1 MVYFLG
7 RDVHAS
13 ITTEHSFCGISIL
26 PQQQKV
32 YVDNVLHGQVSEVT
46 TGTDQIDCGA
56 AHGLVTGDPVQITMD
71 AATTPSAGLA
81 VNRRYFAVRV
91 DDDSLKL
98 TDTYA
103 DAIAGS
109 NIVNITDQANKA
121 DMNIT
126 RELFGDSDSVY
137 TAAAAAAGSN
147 THHTSIFNRNWPQ
160 YDGTG
165 RVDTIGGDS
174 TTPVPLKKTST
185 DKNVISDLTAIDVTV
200 AKMDEDLALIGLR
213 TGFKATVK
221 NECTV
226 VLTRKKT
233 SPLFELLFN
242 QARCGV
248 ITYTSASSGVVDLD
262 NATPLAATMKLPAHG
277 AVQLNNSSNVTHTTP
292 TRNFGYR
299 MHIELKESSETMTLQ
314 NLCITDYAVN
324 ITADGVTEET
334 ITLYGFVQPKIDA
347 ANGGYATATS
357 ADDL

>member
-7 RDVHAS
+7 RDVHAA
-13 ITTEHSFCGISIL
+13 ITTEHSFCGISVL
-26 PQQQKV
+26 PENGEA
-32 YVDNVLHGQVSEVT
+32 YVDNVLLCNVTEVSTSDEFMDGSV
-46 TGTDQIDCGA
+46 
-56 AHGLVTGDPVQITMD
+56 HGLTTGDPVQITMD
-71 AATTPSAGLA
+71 ADTTPSAGLA
-81 VNRRYFAVRV
+81 ANQRYFAIVE
-91 DDDSLKL
+91 DTDSVAVA
-98 TDTYA
+98 TTYA
-103 DAIAGS
+103 NAIAGTK
-109 NIVNITDQANKA
+109 VNVTDQANDG
-121 DMNIT
+121 DMNVT
-126 RELFGDSDSVY
+126 RELVGTSDSEYVQG
-137 TAAAAAAGSN
+137 TAN
-147 THHTSIFNRNWPQ
+147 THHTSIMNRNWPQ

-165 RVDTIGGDS
+165 KVTTIGGDS
-174 TTPVPLKKTST
+174 TTPLPLKKTST

-248 ITYTSASSGVVDLD
+248 MTYTSASSGVVDLD
-262 NATPLAATMKLPAHG
+262 NATPLGLTMKLPVHG
-277 AVQLNNSSNVTHTTP
+277 AVQLNNSTNVTHTTP

-347 ANGGYATATS
+347 ANGGYTTATS

>member
-13 ITTEHSFCGISIL
+13 ITTEHSFCGLSIL

-56 AHGLVTGDPVQITMD
+56 AHGLTTGDPVQITMD

-81 VNRRYFAVRV
+81 VNRRYFAVVV
-91 DDDSLKL
+91 DADSLKL

-109 NIVNITDQANKA
+109 NIVNITDQANKI

-174 TTPVPLKKTST
+174 ATPVPLKKTST

-248 ITYTSASSGVVDLD
+248 MTYTNATDGIVDLD

-277 AVQLNNSSNVTHTTP
+277 AVQLNNSINATHTTP

-347 ANGGYATATS
+347 ANGGYATVTS
-357 ADDL
+357 AGEL

>member
-81 VNRRYFAVRV
+81 VNRRYFAVYV

-109 NIVNITDQANKA
+109 NIVNITDQANKT

-248 ITYTSASSGVVDLD
+248 MTYTNATDGIVDLD

-277 AVQLNNSSNVTHTTP
+277 AVQLNNSINATHTTP

-314 NLCITDYAVN
+314 NLCITDYAIN

>member
-1 MVYFLG
+1 MPVHCPTCEAPVEATAKFCLQCGHDLLVIGPVTSTGHDVRQLKELIRSRSDLAMAEKFDLIAKIEDGANPIELG
-7 RDVHAS
+7 LAAAS
-13 ITTEHSFCGISIL
+13 E
-26 PQQQKV
+26 
-32 YVDNVLHGQVSEVT
+32 E
-46 TGTDQIDCGA
+46 
-56 AHGLVTGDPVQITMD
+56 D
-71 AATTPSAGLA
+71 AAISLAAESAQLPIETSPSEAVSDA
-81 VNRRYFAVRV
+81 VNSA
-91 DDDSLKL
+91 L
-98 TDTYA
+98 
-103 DAIAGS
+103 IGG
-109 NIVNITDQANKA
+109 
-121 DMNIT
+121 IT
-126 RELFGDSDSVY
+126 RNPA
-137 TAAAAAAGSN
+137 AAAAAAGSN

-165 RVDTIGGDS
+165 SVDTIGGDS

-185 DKNVISDLTAIDVTV
+185 DKNVISDLTAIDVTI

-248 ITYTSASSGVVDLD
+248 MTYTNATDGIVDLD
-262 NATPLAATMKLPAHG
+262 NATPLAATMKLPVHG
-277 AVQLNNSSNVTHTTP
+277 AVQLNNSINATHTTP

-357 ADDL
+357 AGDL